1 MRALGAILA
10 GGQGR
15 RFGSDKAAALLGGKP
30 LIEHVADALRGQ
42 VEALVVVGRSWPG
55 FVMLD
60 DRPEGALG
68 PLAGLN
74 AALHRAR
81 DMGLDGVLSA
91 GCDTLPIPLDAAALL
106 IGPEPA
112 FFEGHFLF
120 GWWPTRLAALLEHHL
135 AEGRDRSMRGWIAQC
150 GAHTVPP
157 PATLHNLNTEADLD
171 AYARLTA
178 P

>member
-1 MRALGAILA
+1 MRVLGAILA
-10 GGQGR
+10 GGRGR
-15 RFGSDKAAALLGGKP
+15 RFGSDKAAALLDGKP
-30 LIEHVADALRGQ
+30 LIEHVADALGGQ
-42 VEALVVVGRSWPG
+42 VETLVVVGRSWPG
-55 FVMLD
+55 LAMLD

-91 GCDTLPIPLDAAALL
+91 GCDTLPIPRDAAARLM
-106 IGPEPA
+106 GREPA

-120 GWWPTRLAALLEHHL
+120 GWWPTGLAALLDHHL
-135 AEGRDRSMRGWIAQC
+135 AEGSDRSMRGWIARC
-150 GAHTVPP
+150 GARAVSP
-157 PATLHNLNTEADLD
+157 PATLHNLNTKGDLE